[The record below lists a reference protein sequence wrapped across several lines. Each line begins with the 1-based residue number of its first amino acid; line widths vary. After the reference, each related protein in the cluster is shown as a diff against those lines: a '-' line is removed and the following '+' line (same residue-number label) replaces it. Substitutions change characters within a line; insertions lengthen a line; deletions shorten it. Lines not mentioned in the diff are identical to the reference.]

1 MHTDY
6 SYTYSYNSQYNC
18 KSSYNY
24 NYKHLLIATL
34 LSLQLM
40 GCSTFGF
47 NNKPALDTEIGSTA
61 FSYNGT
67 ITHTRKV
74 KITGNV
80 PGAASIPAK
89 AGASTAAAGTSAN
102 TGAGADATANTSQT
116 EEAGEH
122 SLIGGFVGLFNKN
135 KLWGNKEQE
144 QEQGGVQDGAQD
156 KELAN
161 EGIEYTVKLDE
172 VQEMTIIQGHD
183 PVFNIGQKVKILL
196 SKNGPA
202 RMILRDSHGLA
213 SVSTSASTL
222 APAPAPATHAAPEV
236 PMVTAQ
242 ETTHPSLPVTQVHA
256 EANKPL

>member
-18 KSSYNY
+18 KYNSNY
-24 NYKHLLIATL
+24 NYKNLLIATL

-67 ITHTRKV
+67 ITNTRKV

-80 PGAASIPAK
+80 PGAASVPAK

-202 RMILRDSHGLA
+202 RMILREGHGLA

-222 APAPAPATHAAPEV
+222 APAPAAHAAPAV